1 MTLHKRTGSERTAVI
16 TALDHQDYKDAARA
30 IVNQLLDDVTAQ
42 DSADAGYCGRRDDV
56 AQEDGFS
63 DGVVPIQGENCLAE
77 VSFSSAPRTGDSD
90 DEDVEDFASAEE
102 EDDVV
107 EATQAHP
114 SMVLEKK
121 PVTSGTVKLVQEL
134 LYSEVVGQVHTP
146 VPATKARPCSPDRQ
160 DPTILGFPTAKLD
173 DSRIGGFRTPQLA
186 RTDRRSSEV
195 TPVPTPHGVGTPVN
209 TEPCPSTPGPFQS
222 SSGTTSGLTNQ
233 LKRVRVASGE
243 LETPSPLPSTSL
255 TSTALT
261 PFDLPKLV
269 MDMPPIPAIKLPASP
284 PPNSADIKRHLFDS
298 PLLSAQLE
306 NPPEQFEAKEKI
318 VGNKPGSSEHFLA
331 SSSTGRDE
339 DLEAGKLTSPSRADN
354 AFEQPLRTGGG
365 YNLDFL
371 DEAGADAADLCPT
384 SPLVRKAGESRCLLY
399 SEDLEFEPAAGVTM
413 KSVAQVEVGNRLEL
427 QQKVDVNE
435 NSCKD
440 QELPPAP
447 TEDKPISPGNKFNEV
462 RITSSSPGT
471 DEHLVGNDSTD
482 VELPLR
488 SRGGYNLDF
497 LEEVGAEAVN
507 LCPTSPLVVKE
518 RRGSVEVVQ
527 QNPEEASRW
536 EESSSEDVHLRRS
549 PEASNKEFTVEVSP
563 PSSIDQPLS
572 SKGYDIDFLT
582 AESLNAEDLD
592 PNLVGKKG
600 GLQNSP
606 PTGVTLAKGRKL
618 VKPWMRKKAQKTP
631 LPVRKKEEVLEPEV
645 KELSPSKPSKMEETL
660 VPRVSLGH
668 NLHPISVDEEVVQQ
682 EKNFLQADERS
693 QRCYVQDPNEDLE
706 AQPGEEVELP
716 KKPRLMKKSKSTVS
730 FKEVTEE
737 IPQYLSEFAAGV
749 EQKESVL
756 DSTITLE
763 EPRIGNLLPDL
774 DLPVI
779 SLFEEA
785 QLLEKDKALAVL
797 VREVEERQEEE
808 ELLHEELNRSAES
821 NKAMM
826 HCVNEYEKTIEQLLD
841 EKTKQRSVLTSQ
853 AEDRR
858 AELGQV
864 KIEIEDVKRATR
876 DLNKKY
882 SRTREAIS
890 GYMTAEAE
898 LKGEVETLAGRVKK
912 GGERFEMLK
921 ADAEAQLEG
930 ANNRL
935 GEVKRSKA
943 SELAKLSILLRKA
956 QMHVASLEKEREQK
970 ETENAELSKICDD
983 LISKLG

>member
-1 MTLHKRTGSERTAVI
+1 
-16 TALDHQDYKDAARA
+16 
-30 IVNQLLDDVTAQ
+30 
-42 DSADAGYCGRRDDV
+42 
-56 AQEDGFS
+56 
-63 DGVVPIQGENCLAE
+63 
-77 VSFSSAPRTGDSD
+77 
-90 DEDVEDFASAEE
+90 
-102 EDDVV
+102 
-107 EATQAHP
+107 
-114 SMVLEKK
+114 
-121 PVTSGTVKLVQEL
+121 
-134 LYSEVVGQVHTP
+134 
-146 VPATKARPCSPDRQ
+146 
-160 DPTILGFPTAKLD
+160 
-173 DSRIGGFRTPQLA
+173 
-186 RTDRRSSEV
+186 
-195 TPVPTPHGVGTPVN
+195 
-209 TEPCPSTPGPFQS
+209 
-222 SSGTTSGLTNQ
+222 
-233 LKRVRVASGE
+233 
-243 LETPSPLPSTSL
+243 
-255 TSTALT
+255 
-261 PFDLPKLV
+261 
-269 MDMPPIPAIKLPASP
+269 MDMPPIPAVKLPASP

-298 PLLSAQLE
+298 PLLSAQFELQ
-306 NPPEQFEAKEKI
+306 PEQFEAKEKI

-354 AFEQPLRTGGG
+354 AFEHPLRTGGG

-384 SPLVRKAGESRCLLY
+384 SPLVRKTGESRCLLY
-399 SEDLEFEPAAGVTM
+399 SEDGEFEGAAGVTM
-413 KSVAQVEVGNRLEL
+413 NSVAQVEVGNRLEL

-440 QELPPAP
+440 QDLPPAP

-471 DEHLVGNDSTD
+471 DKHLIGNDSTD

-497 LEEVGAEAVN
+497 LEEVGAEVVN

-518 RRGSVEVVQ
+518 RRRSVEVVQ
-527 QNPEEASRW
+527 QNPEEASMW

-549 PEASNKEFTVEVSP
+549 PGASNKEEFTVEISS

-600 GLQNSP
+600 GLENSP

-631 LPVRKKEEVLEPEV
+631 LPVRKEEEVLEPEV
-645 KELSPSKPSKMEETL
+645 KELSLSKPWKMEEIL

-716 KKPRLMKKSKSTVS
+716 KKPRLMKKSKSVVS

-737 IPQYLSEFAAGV
+737 IPESPSDFAAGV

-785 QLLEKDKALAVL
+785 QLLERDKALAVL

-898 LKGEVETLAGRVKK
+898 LKGEVETLVGRVKK

-935 GEVKRSKA
+935 GKVKRSKA
-943 SELAKLSILLRKA
+943 ADLAKLSILLRKA